1 MNLMKSTLSAAII
14 AVSFS
19 AGAMAGEKSDQKSST
34 MSDAWLDGK
43 AEAILLLNEN
53 LNNFAIDTD
62 VNSGV
67 VILTGEVESNIDKR
81 LAEELITG
89 IDGVKKV
96 NNKLTVVNKE
106 SLGESISK
114 EYTDTKI
121 ATVVKTRLL
130 LDREVSGTKI
140 DVSAQEGTITL
151 KGSVKSSAQKDLA
164 QAIAENTDDVQK
176 VVNKLK
182 VTG

>member
-1 MNLMKSTLSAAII
+1 MNLMKKTLSAAVI
-14 AVSFS
+14 AVSVS
-19 AGAMAGEKSDQKSST
+19 AGAIAGEKSEQKSFT

-43 AEAILLLNEN
+43 AETVLLLNEN

-62 VNSGV
+62 VHNGV
-67 VILTGEVESNIDKR
+67 VILSGEVESNIDKR
-81 LAEELITG
+81 LAEELIIG

-96 NNKLTVVNKE
+96 KNKLTVANNE
-106 SLGESISK
+106 SLGETLSK

-121 ATVVKTRLL
+121 AAVVKTRLL

-151 KGSVKSSAQKDLA
+151 KGSVKSGAQKDLA
-164 QAIAENTDDVQK
+164 EAIAENTDDVEK